1 MLFHTRN
8 PTTNSMKKSINRQ
21 QPVRGNRL
29 KKNHKHAAR
38 SELLQK
44 CIYGCSMQS
53 LCSLYCKSLQYKVQY
68 FYVALEQQSWCQSNA
83 SIRIWLW
90 QCRGRILKAAGSIG
104 KLVQAAL
111 VVQDPPFSLFSYT
124 VSHWW
129 DESRDRRKKTPLAMN
144 PGQLSIHGR
153 LCHLLKNVGATAAG
167 AAAGGLVRC
176 YAAASAA
183 HPTAAPAAVIL
194 SNVVNQIVEHNEI
207 YSETFFQRFEIIQ

>member
-1 MLFHTRN
+1 MLCYARKHFYEEIYQQ
-8 PTTNSMKKSINRQ
+8 TTTCKGQQAKKIPSM
-21 QPVRGNRL
+21 PLAEATTVEMYL
-29 KKNHKHAAR
+29 W
-38 SELLQK
+38 LQ
-44 CIYGCSMQS
+44 YVVA
-53 LCSLYCKSLQYKVQY
+53 SLYCKSLQYKVQY

-124 VSHWW
+124 RSHWW

-207 YSETFFQRFEIIQ
+207 HSKMFFERFETIQ